1 MSILSS
7 RESCEVSSNH
17 LYLNHYPTIMDTI
30 IDWFYDWIDW
40 SKYYKRVM
48 LTRLSIWL
56 FAVMLFMSDDVA
68 RTIRQWFW
76 YINFGSMYCII
87 SLTLF
92 TDEIWWWINWLKIPS
107 IVTSSNV
114 IVQDCIDGIVTD
126 DLVRLIMKYK
136 WLPTHETKQA
146 FDINNEQLKKLW
158 DNLERVGILKRWP
171 NNARVLCQGDSAV
184 IRSILWEHTDSN
196 NLSPA
201 LVKVWD
207 WVYRYIS
214 DENPVYN

>member
-1 MSILSS
+1 MSTLSS

-17 LYLNHYPTIMDTI
+17 LSHNHYPTIMDII

-40 SKYYKRVM
+40 SKYYKWAM

-56 FAVMLFMSDDVA
+56 FAVMMFMSDDVA

-87 SLTLF
+87 SLSLF
-92 TDEIWWWINWLKIPS
+92 TDEILWWIKWLKIPN

-126 DLVRLIMKYK
+126 DLVRFITKYK
-136 WLPTHETKQA
+136 WLPTNETKQA

-171 NNARVLCQGDSAV
+171 NNARVLCQGDSSV

-196 NLSPA
+196 DLSPA
-201 LVKVWD
+201 LLKIWE
-207 WVYRYIS
+207 WAYRYVS
-214 DENPVYN
+214 SENPVYN